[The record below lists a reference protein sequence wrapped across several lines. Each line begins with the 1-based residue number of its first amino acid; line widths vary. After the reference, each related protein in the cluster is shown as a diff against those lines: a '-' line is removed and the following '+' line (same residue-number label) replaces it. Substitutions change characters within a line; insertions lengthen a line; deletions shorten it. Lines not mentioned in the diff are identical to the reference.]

1 MGILP
6 FFLEN
11 AEFGNKRKK
20 NLPHPEAQV
29 RGGGCQQ
36 QVDRVADL
44 PFEEVAI
51 QSKVAFEVADSWFDR
66 CRLRRCG
73 PAQASALRSE
83 ASRALRYGDKK
94 RRPVPKG
101 D

>member
-1 MGILP
+1 LGILP

-51 QSKVAFEVADSWFDR
+51 QSKVAFEVADSS
-66 CRLRRCG
+66 L
-73 PAQASALRSE
+73 SE
-83 ASRALRYGDKK
+83 SLCLGQKL
-94 RRPVPKG
+94 KG
-101 D
+101 QEND